1 MKYYFVCSLFLL
13 AGSVGEVLATTLN
26 EHLAIEQ
33 NDLLDPQQEECPEAT
48 PHRYN
53 NQCNK
58 CPEGRHYY
66 GNACNRCP
74 ENRPHYYND
83 QCHRCPE
90 GRHYYGNACNRC
102 PENRPHYYDNACHI
116 RAQNTQAN
124 AGTPNSHLPQSL
136 RDQLGATKTPEG
148 GYLPYRIIGVNCLE
162 GESCTSQP
170 APYAGFQTKS
180 NIPLD
185 DERQS
190 RIRPNV
196 ISKAVLERKV
206 QACKENIASP
216 LSNPEEQCRPTTA
229 NITEI
234 GSRRI
239 ILYNLRDITCNR
251 EDVSCQKIT
260 TGPYAGLVERTNDS
274 TDWSGLSE
282 SVQSQ
287 HRIALTNAPSA
298 EEQCI
303 RNGANVNC
311 GKNTPPVPD
320 HEVFVRIGI
329 RCGSTAIYCETIQ
342 LKVGNTTKKFIK
354 KSNILPSDPRYAQ
367 TVAIVTPHTRK
378 CYRDI
383 FAVPKPGNISTRSP
397 TVSGDSNSGSVK

>member
-102 PENRPHYYDNACHI
+102 PENRPHYYDNVCHI
-116 RAQNTQAN
+116 RAQNTQVN
-124 AGTPNSHLPQSL
+124 AGTP
-136 RDQLGATKTPEG
+136 PEG

-206 QACKENIASP
+206 QACK
-216 LSNPEEQCRPTTA
+216 
-229 NITEI
+229 
-234 GSRRI
+234 
-239 ILYNLRDITCNR
+239 
-251 EDVSCQKIT
+251 
-260 TGPYAGLVERTNDS
+260 
-274 TDWSGLSE
+274 
-282 SVQSQ
+282 
-287 HRIALTNAPSA
+287 A
-298 EEQCI
+298 E
-303 RNGANVNC
+303 
-311 GKNTPPVPD
+311 
-320 HEVFVRIGI
+320 
-329 RCGSTAIYCETIQ
+329 
-342 LKVGNTTKKFIK
+342 
-354 KSNILPSDPRYAQ
+354 
-367 TVAIVTPHTRK
+367 
-378 CYRDI
+378 
-383 FAVPKPGNISTRSP
+383 
-397 TVSGDSNSGSVK
+397 